1 VFNPGLVA
9 RFTVALAKSLEY
21 ASSHPDEVRD
31 IVGTYTNVPPE
42 VRAKMTL
49 PSWPMT
55 ADSSSLS
62 LLADLIVKYKAADK
76 RPDLSD
82 VLR

>member
-1 VFNPGLVA
+1 
-9 RFTVALAKSLEY
+9 
-21 ASSHPDEVRD
+21 
-31 IVGTYTNVPPE
+31 
-42 VRAKMTL
+42 MTL

-55 ADSSSLS
+55 ADVSSLNV
-62 LLADLIVKYKAADK
+62 LADLIVKYKAADK